1 MISTSYCT
9 ENNNQLAARGRDAN
23 NRCMTTYRV
32 RVGYHNPSA
41 LTFRQLDEILEPQ
54 RFWRTDSAGGQ
65 FRYFMEYEYQSDV
78 RDLCSVCSLAYSQA
92 CKVRKCPLILVEV
105 MN

>member
-1 MISTSYCT
+1 MKFWSHSDSGEQIRRAASSVISWS
-9 ENNNQLAARGRDAN
+9 
-23 NRCMTTYRV
+23 MT
-32 RVGYHNPSA
+32 
-41 LTFRQLDEILEPQ
+41 LTRYVVM
-54 RFWRTDSAGGQ
+54 